1 MSGARS
7 TGARSAGASTAGA
20 GAAGT
25 AVVTGASSGIGRA
38 VAVRLLADGWRV
50 VGLSRRDPGLE
61 GLDWRP
67 CDLSDPAAP
76 AAVTADLASVRALVH
91 AAGFQESGTLADLD
105 PESGRRM
112 YDVHVGAATT
122 LAHALVDR
130 LDDGGRIVLVGS
142 RTAAGVAGKSLYAAS
157 KAALRGL
164 ARSWAQELAPRRVTV
179 NVVEPGPTRTAML
192 QDPRRSATPVAV
204 PPLGRL
210 VEPEEVAALVA
221 HLLGPDGAMVTGQHW
236 QVCGGA
242 SL

>member
-1 MSGARS
+1 MTAAGI
-7 TGARSAGASTAGA
+7 GASTAGA
-20 GAAGT
+20 RT

-38 VAVRLLADGWRV
+38 VAVRLLADGWNV

-61 GLDWRP
+61 GLDWRG
-67 CDLSDPAAP
+67 CDLSDPGAP
-76 AAVTADLASVRALVH
+76 AAATADLASVRALVH
-91 AAGFQESGTLADLD
+91 AAGFQESGMLADLD
-105 PESGRRM
+105 PDSGRRM

-122 LAHALVDR
+122 LAHALVGR
-130 LDDGGRIVLVGS
+130 LEDGGRIVLVGS
-142 RTAAGVAGKSLYAAS
+142 RTAGGVAGKSLYAAS

-164 ARSWAQELAPRRVTV
+164 ARSWAQELAPRGITA

-192 QDPRRSATPVAV
+192 EDPRRAATPVAL

-221 HLLGPDGAMVTGQHW
+221 HLVGPDGAMVTGQHW

>member
-1 MSGARS
+1 MSTTPGTRAGTSGADV
-7 TGARSAGASTAGA
+7 
-20 GAAGT
+20 

-38 VAVRLLADGWRV
+38 VAVRLLADGWHV
-50 VGLSRRDPGLE
+50 VGLSRRDPGLD
-61 GLDWRP
+61 GLDWRA
-67 CDLSDPAAP
+67 CDLSDPGAP
-76 AAVTADLASVRALVH
+76 AAATADLASVRALVH
-91 AAGFQESGTLADLD
+91 AAGFQESGMLADLE
-105 PESGRRM
+105 PGSGRRM
-112 YDVHVGAATT
+112 YDVHVGGATT

-130 LDDGGRIVLVGS
+130 LEDGGRIVLVGS

-164 ARSWAQELAPRRVTV
+164 GRSWAQELAPRGVTV
-179 NVVEPGPTRTAML
+179 NVVEPGPTRTPML
-192 QDPRRSATPVAV
+192 ADPRRSTTPVAV

-221 HLLGPDGAMVTGQHW
+221 YLLGTDGAMVTGQHW